1 MFPNIGLLI
10 AMIDIGTAIGSQALL
25 WVASVAT
32 VIQVMVWLL
41 VFGCACTSFTKEADS
56 AGLEWT
62 RIMILEVHRSFLSH

>member
-1 MFPNIGLLI
+1 MFPNTGLLI

-41 VFGCACTSFTKEADS
+41 CVWLRMYE
-56 AGLEWT
+56 LY
-62 RIMILEVHRSFLSH
+62 